1 LNRREKESRK
11 LKNLLALISI
21 LAGVVLAPINLNA
34 QQTTPA
40 QKPAAAHSSPRFSS
54 TAPGESIPNLD
65 TLKDRLKQY
74 HDCKRGCYASDLD
87 MQAGRAIAY
96 LHQRAAHR
104 RPDEKLALVFD
115 IDETTLSNY
124 EEMLKTG
131 FAYNGDV
138 FNAWVQQAS
147 APAIPGTLRIFK
159 EAQRLGVAV
168 FFLTG
173 RPEKQRSATEQNLH
187 SQGFDNWQQLIMRAP
202 GQGSSSALEYKS
214 AARAGIVDQ
223 GFRLVLNVGDQWSD
237 LHGNPEAEFS
247 VKYPDPYYFI
257 K

>member
-1 LNRREKESRK
+1 M
-11 LKNLLALISI
+11 KNLLALISI
-21 LAGVVLAPINLNA
+21 LAGLVLAPVNLNA

-40 QKPAAAHSSPRFSS
+40 AHPSPRFSS

-74 HDCKRGCYASDLD
+74 HDCKRGCYTGDLD
-87 MQAGRAIAY
+87 LQAGRAIAY
-96 LHQRAAHR
+96 LHQRAAHH
-104 RPDEKLALVFD
+104 RPGEKSALVFD

-138 FNAWVQQAS
+138 FNAWVRQAS

-159 EAQRLGVAV
+159 EAQRLGVTV

-173 RPEKQRSATEQNLH
+173 RPEKQRSATEQNLR

-202 GQGSSSALEYKS
+202 EQGSSSALEYKS

-223 GFRLVLNVGDQWSD
+223 GYRLVLNVGDQWSD
-237 LHGNPEAEFS
+237 LRGVPEAEFS